1 MSETKRRG
9 RPRKAETSTAVESVD
24 TTMNKTG
31 TGAGGITSQELDK
44 LLGVSGAGTD
54 KETGASVR
62 GEAIAEPLPGK
73 ETVQAGVWDA
83 LSGKETVRA
92 GAREAG
98 SGNGVRTVAESK
110 GMTASELIAKRKLP
124 QSDYQNAALQ
134 KVEDTTLEDGTI
146 VNSNT
151 LYIRKNL
158 EIANL
163 PEIDLTDAEQVQ
175 ERINQYFEIEAK
187 YGNKPTVAGLAMSLN
202 GMNRRRLNEIVT
214 GNFGNTRGITTTLP
228 KTVTHLIKK
237 AHQLMEQLWED
248 YMQNGKINP
257 VSGIFLGK
265 NNYGYQDKTEYVVT
279 PNSQRDTDYSEAQ
292 IRERLGL
299 PPADSPTSD

>member
-1 MSETKRRG
+1 MSEMKKGRG
-9 RPRKAETSTAVESVD
+9 RPRKA
-24 TTMNKTG
+24 
-31 TGAGGITSQELDK
+31 GAGSEMSGGSISSQELDR
-44 LLGVSGAGTD
+44 LLGVNKETVADAERSGAGAD
-54 KETGASVR
+54 
-62 GEAIAEPLPGK
+62 K
-73 ETVQAGVWDA
+73 ETVQAGKA

-92 GAREAG
+92 SAGA
-98 SGNGVRTVAESK
+98 RTVAESK
-110 GMTASELIAKRKLP
+110 GMTPEELIAKRKVP
-124 QSDYQNAALQ
+124 QSDYRNSALQ
-134 KVEDTTLEDGTI
+134 KVEDTTLEDGTV

-202 GMNRRRLNEIVT
+202 GMHRRRLNEIVT

-279 PNSQRDTDYSEAQ
+279 PNSQRDTDYSEAE

-299 PPADSPTSD
+299 PTSNSDTTID

>member
-1 MSETKRRG
+1 MSEIKKGRG
-9 RPRKAETSTAVESVD
+9 RPRKAGAGALAD
-24 TTMNKTG
+24 A
-31 TGAGGITSQELDK
+31 GAGGISTQELDR
-44 LLGVSGAGTD
+44 LLGVNKETVVDAERSRAGAD
-54 KETGASVR
+54 KETVR
-62 GEAIAEPLPGK
+62 AGK
-73 ETVQAGVWDA
+73 A
-83 LSGKETVRA
+83 LSGKETVACAA
-92 GAREAG
+92 GTGA
-98 SGNGVRTVAESK
+98 RTVAESK
-110 GMTASELIAKRKLP
+110 GMTPEELIAKRKVP
-124 QSDYQNAALQ
+124 QSDYRNSALQ

-202 GMNRRRLNEIVT
+202 GMHRRRLNEIVT

-279 PNSQRDTDYSEAQ
+279 PNSQRDTDYSEAE

-299 PPADSPTSD
+299 PTSNSDTTID

>member
-9 RPRKAETSTAVESVD
+9 RPRKAETSTMGESVD

-31 TGAGGITSQELDK
+31 TGAGGITSQELDR

-54 KETGASVR
+54 KETVADAERSGAGAAGLS
-62 GEAIAEPLPGK
+62 K
-73 ETVQAGVWDA
+73 ETVRAGVGDA
-83 LSGKETVRA
+83 LSGKETVQA

-98 SGNGVRTVAESK
+98 SGNGARTVAESK
-110 GMTASELIAKRKLP
+110 GMTPEELIAKRRVP
-124 QSDYQNAALQ
+124 QSDYHNAALQ
-134 KVEDTTLEDGTI
+134 KVEDTVLEDGQV

-158 EIANL
+158 RIANL

-175 ERINQYFEIEAK
+175 ARINEYFSIEAE

-202 GMNRRRLNEIVT
+202 GMNRRRLHEIVS
-214 GNFGNTRGITTTLP
+214 GNFGNTRGLTTTLP
-228 KTVTHLIKK
+228 KSVTVLIKK
-237 AHQLMEQLWED
+237 AHLLMEQLWED

-299 PPADSPTSD
+299 PPADSPTPD

>member
-1 MSETKRRG
+1 MSEMKKCRG
-9 RPRKAETSTAVESVD
+9 RPRKAGA
-24 TTMNKTG
+24 G
-31 TGAGGITSQELDK
+31 TGAITSQELDR
-44 LLGVSGAGTD
+44 LLGVN

-62 GEAIAEPLPGK
+62 GEATAEPLPGK
-73 ETVQAGVWDA
+73 ETVRAGKA
-83 LSGKETVRA
+83 LSGKETVACARGEGA
-92 GAREAG
+92 GTGA
-98 SGNGVRTVAESK
+98 RTVAESK
-110 GMTASELIAKRKLP
+110 GMTPEELIAKRKVP
-124 QSDYQNAALQ
+124 QSDYRNSALQ

-163 PEIDLTDAEQVQ
+163 PEIDLTNPDEVG

-279 PNSQRDTDYSEAQ
+279 PNSQRDTDYSEAE

-299 PPADSPTSD
+299 PTSNSDTTID

>member
-1 MSETKRRG
+1 MSEMKKGRG
-9 RPRKAETSTAVESVD
+9 RPRKAGA
-24 TTMNKTG
+24 G
-31 TGAGGITSQELDK
+31 ALAGAGGSSISSQELDR
-44 LLGVSGAGTD
+44 LLGVN
-54 KETGASVR
+54 KETGAD
-62 GEAIAEPLPGK
+62 AEPLPGK
-73 ETVQAGVWDA
+73 ETVRAGKA
-83 LSGKETVRA
+83 LSGKETVA
-92 GAREAG
+92 GARDGGAG
-98 SGNGVRTVAESK
+98 TGARTVAESK
-110 GMTASELIAKRKLP
+110 GMTPEELIAKRKVP
-124 QSDYQNAALQ
+124 QSDYRNSALQ
-134 KVEDTTLEDGTI
+134 KVEDTVLEDGQV

-163 PEIDLTDAEQVQ
+163 PEIDLTNPDEVG

-279 PNSQRDTDYSEAQ
+279 PNSQRDTDYSETE

-299 PPADSPTSD
+299 PTSNSDTTID

>member
-1 MSETKRRG
+1 MNEMKKWRG
-9 RPRKAETSTAVESVD
+9 RPRKAGALAGALAE
-24 TTMNKTG
+24 
-31 TGAGGITSQELDK
+31 TGAGAITSQELDR

-54 KETGASVR
+54 KETG
-62 GEAIAEPLPGK
+62 EATAEPLSDK
-73 ETVQAGVWDA
+73 ETVRAGKA
-83 LSGKETVRA
+83 LSGKETVA
-92 GAREAG
+92 GARDEGAG
-98 SGNGVRTVAESK
+98 TGVRTVAESK
-110 GMTASELIAKRKLP
+110 GMTPEELIAKRKVP
-124 QSDYQNAALQ
+124 QSDYRNSALQ

-163 PEIDLTDAEQVQ
+163 PEIDLTNPDEVG

-279 PNSQRDTDYSEAQ
+279 PNSQRDTDYSEAE

-299 PPADSPTSD
+299 PTSNSDTTID

>member
-1 MSETKRRG
+1 MSELKKGRG
-9 RPRKAETSTAVESVD
+9 RPRKA
-24 TTMNKTG
+24 
-31 TGAGGITSQELDK
+31 GAGSEMSGGSISSQELDR

-54 KETGASVR
+54 KETG
-62 GEAIAEPLPGK
+62 EATAEPLSGK
-73 ETVQAGVWDA
+73 ETVQAGRA

-92 GAREAG
+92 SAGA
-98 SGNGVRTVAESK
+98 RTVAESK
-110 GMTASELIAKRKLP
+110 GMTPEELIAKRKVP
-124 QSDYQNAALQ
+124 QSDYRNSALQ
-134 KVEDTTLEDGTI
+134 KVEDTVLEDGQV

-163 PEIDLTDAEQVQ
+163 PEIDLTNPDEVG

-279 PNSQRDTDYSEAQ
+279 PNSQRDTDYSEAE

-299 PPADSPTSD
+299 PTSNSDTTID

>member
-1 MSETKRRG
+1 MSEMKKGRG
-9 RPRKAETSTAVESVD
+9 RPRKTDVD
-24 TTMNKTG
+24 VRSEVVAQTG
-31 TGAGGITSQELDK
+31 GSSISSQELDR

-54 KETGASVR
+54 KETGAD
-62 GEAIAEPLPGK
+62 AEP
-73 ETVQAGVWDA
+73 

-92 GAREAG
+92 GKALSGKETVACARGEGAG
-98 SGNGVRTVAESK
+98 VGTGARTVAESK
-110 GMTASELIAKRKLP
+110 GMTPEELIAKRKVP
-124 QSDYQNAALQ
+124 QSDYRNSALQ
-134 KVEDTTLEDGTI
+134 KVEDTVLEDGQV

-163 PEIDLTDAEQVQ
+163 PEIDLTNPDEVG

-279 PNSQRDTDYSEAQ
+279 PNSQRDTDYSEAE

-299 PPADSPTSD
+299 PTSNSDTTID

>member
-1 MSETKRRG
+1 MSEMKKGRG
-9 RPRKAETSTAVESVD
+9 RPRKAGAD
-24 TTMNKTG
+24 
-31 TGAGGITSQELDK
+31 AGGITSQELDR
-44 LLGVSGAGTD
+44 LLGVSGTGTD
-54 KETGASVR
+54 KETVVR
-62 GEAIAEPLPGK
+62 GEATAEPLPGK
-73 ETVQAGVWDA
+73 ETVGDA
-83 LSGKETVRA
+83 LSGKETVRVGA
-92 GAREAG
+92 GA
-98 SGNGVRTVAESK
+98 RTVAESK
-110 GMTASELIAKRKLP
+110 GMTPEELIAKRKVS
-124 QSDYQNAALQ
+124 QSDYRNSALQ
-134 KVEDTTLEDGTI
+134 KVEDTTLEDGTV

-279 PNSQRDTDYSEAQ
+279 PNSQRDTDYSEAE

-299 PPADSPTSD
+299 PTSNSDTTID